1 MSKMLRAPLFWILLA
16 AAGLRLAGL
25 FWGLPAADGWD
36 DDGFAPRN
44 FLTALALTWKPG
56 AYFTYPPLHALLLAL
71 PALPVA
77 GWALAHAPSLSQH
90 DVIAAI
96 TQPATMT
103 YFAVLG
109 RLVSLAM
116 SLGII
121 WSVGEMARLVAGAR
135 AGLLAAAA
143 CALNF
148 GLTYYGQVSNLD
160 VPYLFW
166 ASLALVWCM
175 RAVTQEEPRRFWWAA
190 LFAAAAVATKDQA
203 YALFA
208 LSLPVFLLLWFA
220 ADAWPRAHSRQIALT
235 LLASAAAS
243 LFLLLLVDGAVTN
256 PSGFLHR
263 VAFLAGPASQDYAQ
277 YLHSPSGWLA
287 LLGDMGSYF
296 AGGYGLAAITL
307 AVPGAGLHILRSR
320 GGVRMA
326 GLLPLLAMMSF
337 TVCFNFAALRS
348 DDRFLLPQ
356 GVLACVYIGI
366 AAEVL
371 AFPARYRL
379 RLVGR
384 GVLLLVALAAL
395 HQAVA
400 INAAMLFDPRY
411 DAERWMAAHVK
422 PGDVIETYGQN
433 CFLPRFPHAA
443 RVIRVG
449 QGSLKLRNPLPGVT
463 ELRQPFIL
471 PRHSRF
477 IVLSLAWADRYLR
490 PVTPLPPG
498 HIYSRL
504 QQLDFI
510 NTDAHIHFQTLLN
523 GQAGYRLVYAAR
535 PVSLWPIVH
544 IHDSLDEPVWI
555 FERAS

>member
-1 MSKMLRAPLFWILLA
+1 MSKLLRAPLFWILLT

-44 FLTALALTWKPG
+44 FLTALVLTWKPG

-121 WSVGEMARLVAGAR
+121 WCVGEMTRLVAGAR

-175 RAVTQEEPRRFWWAA
+175 RAVMDEEPRRFWRAA

-203 YALFA
+203 YALFL

-220 ADAWPRAHSRQIALT
+220 ADAWPRRNGRKIALT
-235 LLASAAAS
+235 LLASAAVS
-243 LFLLLLVDGAVTN
+243 LFLLLLVDGAITN

-277 YLHSPSGWLA
+277 YLHNPSGWLA
-287 LLGDMGSYF
+287 LLSDMGSYF
-296 AGGYGLAAITL
+296 SQGYGLAAVTL
-307 AVPGAGLHILRSR
+307 AVLGVALHILRSR
-320 GGVRMA
+320 NSARVA
-326 GLLPLLAMMSF
+326 GLLPLLAIDLLHHLLQLCRPAQRRPLSAAASSF
-337 TVCFNFAALRS
+337 GMRL
-348 DDRFLLPQ
+348 
-356 GVLACVYIGI
+356 
-366 AAEVL
+366 
-371 AFPARYRL
+371 YRH
-379 RLVGR
+379 R
-384 GVLLLVALAAL
+384 GGGTGL
-395 HQAVA
+395 
-400 INAAMLFDPRY
+400 
-411 DAERWMAAHVK
+411 
-422 PGDVIETYGQN
+422 
-433 CFLPRFPHAA
+433 
-443 RVIRVG
+443 
-449 QGSLKLRNPLPGVT
+449 
-463 ELRQPFIL
+463 
-471 PRHSRF
+471 SR
-477 IVLSLAWADRYLR
+477 
-490 PVTPLPPG
+490 
-498 HIYSRL
+498 
-504 QQLDFI
+504 
-510 NTDAHIHFQTLLN
+510 
-523 GQAGYRLVYAAR
+523 AR
-535 PVSLWPIVH
+535 PDAVDRPWCAAAGGAGGA
-544 IHDSLDEPVWI
+544 
-555 FERAS
+555 ASGGRDQCRHAVRSAL